1 MTKLWNDLKKNM
13 KDWSTAAV
21 EKAEEVSKIA
31 VAKTEELTKISKIKI
46 EEHQLQRE
54 LSKNYEE
61 MGRMVTRHAK
71 DDNMVN
77 FSGNQEFFNLVE
89 KIDKIQLEIDA
100 KEATIQRIK
109 EEYDLTDTDVSAAV
123 DEAEENLHKDE
134 NQNDFETIVD
144 TDPGDAS
151 EGDPKEE

>member
-1 MTKLWNDLKKNM
+1 M

-100 KEATIQRIK
+100 KEAAIQRIK

-123 DEAEENLHKDE
+123 DEAEANLHKDE

>member
-31 VAKTEELTKISKIKI
+31 VAKTEEITKISKIKI
-46 EEHQLQRE
+46 EAHQLQRE

-61 MGRMVTRHAK
+61 MGRKVTRHAK

-89 KIDKIQLEIDA
+89 KIDKIQVEIDA
-100 KEATIQRIK
+100 KEAAIQRIK
-109 EEYDLTDTDVSAAV
+109 DEYDLTDTDVSTAV
-123 DEAEENLHKDE
+123 SEAEANLHIDE
-134 NQNDFETIVD
+134 NQTDYETIVE
-144 TDPGDAS
+144 TAPVDAS

>member
-46 EEHQLQRE
+46 EAHQLQRE

-61 MGRMVTRHAK
+61 MGRKVTRHAK

-89 KIDKIQLEIDA
+89 KIDKIQVEIDA
-100 KEATIQRIK
+100 KEAAIQRIK
-109 EEYDLTDTDVSAAV
+109 DEYDLTDTDVSAAV
-123 DEAEENLHKDE
+123 SEAEANLHIDE
-134 NQNDFETIVD
+134 NQTDYETIVE
-144 TDPGDAS
+144 TAPVDAS

>member
-61 MGRMVTRHAK
+61 MGRMVTSHAK

-77 FSGNQEFFNLVE
+77 FSGNQEFFILVE
-89 KIDKIQLEIDA
+89 KIDKIQVEIDA
-100 KEATIQRIK
+100 KEAAIQRIK

-123 DEAEENLHKDE
+123 NEAEENLHTDE
-134 NQNDFETIVD
+134 SQTDFETIVE
-144 TDPGDAS
+144 TAPGEAS

>member
-89 KIDKIQLEIDA
+89 IIDMIQLEIDA
-100 KEATIQRIK
+100 KEVAIQRIK

-123 DEAEENLHKDE
+123 SEAEANLHKDE
-134 NQNDFETIVD
+134 NQTDFETIVD
-144 TDPGDAS
+144 NAPGEAS

>member
-1 MTKLWNDLKKNM
+1 M
-13 KDWSTAAV
+13 KDWSAAAV

-54 LSKNYEE
+54 QSKNYEE

-77 FSGNQEFFNLVE
+77 FSGNQEFFILVE
-89 KIDKIQLEIDA
+89 KIDKIQVEIDA
-100 KEATIQRIK
+100 KEAAIQRIK

-123 DEAEENLHKDE
+123 NEAEENLHTDE
-134 NQNDFETIVD
+134 NQTDFETIVD
-144 TDPGDAS
+144 TDPGEAS

>member
-89 KIDKIQLEIDA
+89 KIDKIQAEINTKGA
-100 KEATIQRIK
+100 AIQRIK
-109 EEYDLTDTDVSAAV
+109 DEYNLTDTDVSAAV
-123 DEAEENLHKDE
+123 SEAEVNLHTDE
-134 NQNDFETIVD
+134 NQTDFETTVE
-144 TDPGDAS
+144 TAPGEAS

>member
-31 VAKTEELTKISKIKI
+31 VAKTEEITKISKIKI

-54 LSKNYEE
+54 LSKNSEK

-77 FSGNQEFFNLVE
+77 FSGNQEFFILVE
-89 KIDKIQLEIDA
+89 KIDKIQVEIDG
-100 KEATIQRIK
+100 KEAAIQRIK

-123 DEAEENLHKDE
+123 NEAEENLHTDE
-134 NQNDFETIVD
+134 NQTDFDTIVD
-144 TDPGDAS
+144 TAPGEAS

>member
-54 LSKNYEE
+54 LSKNYEK

-77 FSGNQEFFNLVE
+77 FSGNQTFFNLVE
-89 KIDKIQLEIDA
+89 KIDKIQVEIDA
-100 KEATIQRIK
+100 KVVAVQRIK
-109 EEYDLTDTDVSAAV
+109 DEYDLTDKDVSAAV
-123 DEAEENLHKDE
+123 SKAEANLHTDE
-134 NQNDFETIVD
+134 NQTDFESIVETTPD
-144 TDPGDAS
+144 EAS
-151 EGDPKEE
+151 EGEPKEE

>member
-100 KEATIQRIK
+100 KEAAIQCIK
-109 EEYDLTDTDVSAAV
+109 EEYDLTDTDVSTAV
-123 DEAEENLHKDE
+123 NEAEANLHKDE

-151 EGDPKEE
+151 EGDPKEK

>member
-89 KIDKIQLEIDA
+89 KIDKIQLEIDS
-100 KEATIQRIK
+100 KEAAIQRIK

-123 DEAEENLHKDE
+123 NEAEANLDTDE
-134 NQNDFETIVD
+134 NQTDFETIVD
-144 TDPGDAS
+144 TAPWEAS
-151 EGDPKEE
+151 EGDQKEE

>member
-46 EEHQLQRE
+46 EDHQLQRE

-100 KEATIQRIK
+100 KEAAIQRIK

-123 DEAEENLHKDE
+123 DEAEANLHKYG

>member
-89 KIDKIQLEIDA
+89 KIDKIQVEIDA
-100 KEATIQRIK
+100 KEAAVQRIK
-109 EEYDLTDTDVSAAV
+109 EEYNLTDTDVSAV
-123 DEAEENLHKDE
+123 VSEAEANLHTDE
-134 NQNDFETIVD
+134 NQTDFETIEEI
-144 TDPGDAS
+144 DPGDSS
-151 EGDPKEE
+151 EVDPTEK

>member
-1 MTKLWNDLKKNM
+1 M

-21 EKAEEVSKIA
+21 EKSEEVSKIA

-46 EEHQLQRE
+46 EEHQVQRE

-89 KIDKIQLEIDA
+89 KIDKLQVEIDA
-100 KEATIQRIK
+100 KEVAIQRIK

-123 DEAEENLHKDE
+123 SEAEANLHKDE
-134 NQNDFETIVD
+134 NQTDFETIVD
-144 TDPGDAS
+144 TAPGEAS